1 MSKAKSGMH
10 EMIDKRN
17 LLKAGAVLLALALSG
32 AAAQAQTALE
42 TVKERGTLRVGMAA
56 ADPWFYKDPISET
69 WAGVGVEMGKRMA
82 ADIGAEFVPVDTT
95 WANAPAAIQAGQIDL
110 MFVLD
115 ATDARR
121 EAIDFPDNPLFYY
134 AMGALIQDG
143 MEVKTWDDLNE
154 EGMTVGVTLGT
165 TVDKRLTELLPKAKI
180 ERFASNDEAVAAFA
194 SRRVDAVSQ
203 FHPALIVQVSRI
215 GTGKVVLP
223 AEIYAVPTSVGL
235 PKANDPSFK
244 EWVGAQIGE
253 MYSSGT
259 TTQIFNDYIATKG
272 IDPETVPGL
281 VKEDWN

>member
-1 MSKAKSGMH
+1 
-10 EMIDKRN
+10 MIYRRT
-17 LLKAGAVLLALALSG
+17 LLGLAVAAAALALTGFS
-32 AAAQAQTALE
+32 AQAQTALDS
-42 TVKERGTLRVGMAA
+42 VKERGTLRVGMAA
-56 ADPWFYKDPISET
+56 ADPWFYKDPVTEN
-69 WAGVGVEMGKRMA
+69 WMGVGVEMGKRMA
-82 ADIGAEFVPVDTT
+82 ADLGVEFIPVDTT

-134 AMGALIQDG
+134 AMGALVQDE
-143 MEVKTWDDLNE
+143 MEIETWDDLNK
-154 EGMTVGVTLGT
+154 EGTTVGVTLGT
-165 TVDKRLTELLPKAKI
+165 TVDKRLTDLLPNAKI
-180 ERFASNDEAVAAFA
+180 ERFASNDEAIAAFA

-223 AEIYAVPTSVGL
+223 SEIYAVPTSVGL
-235 PKANDPSFK
+235 PKADDPSFRN
-244 EWVGAQIGE
+244 WVSDQIGE

-259 TTQIFNDYIATKG
+259 TTLLFNEYIATKG
-272 IDPETVPGL
+272 IDPASVPGL